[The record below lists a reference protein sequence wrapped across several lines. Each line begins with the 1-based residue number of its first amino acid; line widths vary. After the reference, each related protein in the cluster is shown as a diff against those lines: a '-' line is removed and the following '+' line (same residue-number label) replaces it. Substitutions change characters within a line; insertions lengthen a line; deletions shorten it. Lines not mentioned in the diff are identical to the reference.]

1 MNDKIDVTIRI
12 IIFSILVIY
21 GLVTIISTLI

>member
-1 MNDKIDVTIRI
+1 MSDKTDSTIRI
-12 IIFSILVIY
+12 IIFGILVIY

>member
-1 MNDKIDVTIRI
+1 MSDKTEATIRV
-12 IIFSILVIY
+12 IIFGILVIY

>member
-1 MNDKIDVTIRI
+1 MSDKTDATIRI
-12 IIFSILVIY
+12 VIFGILVIY

>member
-1 MNDKIDVTIRI
+1 MSDKTHATIRI
-12 IIFSILVIY
+12 VIFGILVIY

>member
-1 MNDKIDVTIRI
+1 MNDKTEATIRV
-12 IIFSILVIY
+12 IIFGILVIY